1 MTMSGDIG
9 NFQSDWRKRITN
21 SPEAKQA
28 KINLEFHRRKIRQI
42 QEELTQA
49 SVWEKELEKRLH
61 NIEEKVKPPLL
72 KFSEQIEDTGTV
84 EESIVEESIMEEDSE
99 KLIGLLRR
107 KAIAMDKLNR
117 SQLLGFLKTVLN
129 VRNKFLEKDNNH
141 GVDVMQ
147 EMASS
152 VLKHMGRITIN
163 WVEMSSWEAEFVRQ
177 LVREVEQVPVFI
189 ARIMDQFLVNHINQ
203 PSDHRISTVN
213 NNSQSVRNQNNS
225 AMSNN

>member
-1 MTMSGDIG
+1 MSGDLG
-9 NFQSDWRKRITN
+9 NYQSDWKKRITN

-28 KINLEFHRRKIRQI
+28 KLNLEFHRRKIRQMH
-42 QEELTQA
+42 EELSQA
-49 SVWEKELEKRLH
+49 TVWEKELEKRLH
-61 NIEEKVKPPLL
+61 NIEERVKPPLL

-84 EESIVEESIMEEDSE
+84 EDSIIEESVTEDDSD
-99 KLIGLLRR
+99 KLIALLRT

-117 SQLLGFLKTVLN
+117 PQLLGFLKTVLN
-129 VRNKFLEKDNNH
+129 VRSKFLEKDDNH

-163 WVEMSSWEAEFVRQ
+163 WVEMSNWETEFVRQ
-177 LVREVEQVPVFI
+177 LVREVEHVPVFI
-189 ARIMDQFLVNHINQ
+189 TRIMDQLLVNLVNNPNIDNPIN
-203 PSDHRISTVN
+203 VNN
-213 NNSQSVRNQNNS
+213 NNSQSIGDQNNS